1 MIFKGIIWH
10 KIYSMENSKEVLI
23 KGTICNIACL
33 NKNSQ
38 TNTAVFKYEPKP
50 VNIKKWPKRDSPE

>member
-10 KIYSMENSKEVLI
+10 KIYSMKNSKEVLI
-23 KGTICNIACL
+23 KGIICNIAYL

-38 TNTAVFKYEPKP
+38 SKHCSF
-50 VNIKKWPKRDSPE
+50 

>member
-10 KIYSMENSKEVLI
+10 KIYSMKNSKEVLI
-23 KGTICNIACL
+23 KGTICNIAYL
-33 NKNSQ
+33 NKKF
-38 TNTAVFKYEPKP
+38 TNKHCSFKYEPKP

>member
-1 MIFKGIIWH
+1 MK
-10 KIYSMENSKEVLI
+10 NSKEVLI
-23 KGTICNIACL
+23 KGTICNIAYL

-38 TNTAVFKYEPKP
+38 TNTAVFKYEPKS